1 MNNYTVIKYLGSGSF
16 GTVNLAENK
25 DNKELVVIKEEVFQ
39 QSLRFFNF
47 PL

>member
-39 QSLRFFNF
+39 ERFQKFS
-47 PL
+47 